1 MIGKIR
7 HECVN
12 QKTMRHSP
20 CHGKVES
27 FKEFLTGFEEGER
40 KDEGTPSWGKVS
52 QSMET
57 GTTSGVMCW

>member
-1 MIGKIR
+1 MPTFKKFIDGWKIR

-27 FKEFLTGFEEGER
+27 SKEFLTGFEEGE
-40 KDEGTPSWGKVS
+40 KKEEGTAS
-52 QSMET
+52 
-57 GTTSGVMCW
+57 